1 MKINYRPEID
11 GLRAIAVLSVVLF
24 HSNIKPFDI
33 DFFSG
38 GYLGVDIFFVIS
50 GYLITSIILNELT
63 KKKKFNF
70 FNFYER
76 RARRILPALF
86 FIIIISIPFAYY
98 ILLPQFLLEYS
109 ESLIS
114 SIFFFSNFYFIA
126 SDYYDF
132 ESILKPLLH
141 TWSLS
146 VEEQFYILY
155 PFFLVLI
162 FQKFKKYIL
171 YIFLLCMVTSILS
184 SQVLSA
190 IDPSKNFYLLS
201 SRIWEL
207 FSGSILSIINFK
219 YKNSSNNY
227 FKGSNTYTIIGLFL
241 IIFSIVVFDN
251 NTIHP
256 SINTLVPILGVCLII
271 YFSSENNIITKFLS
285 NKILVNIGLI
295 SYSFYLWH
303 FVIFSLSKHA
313 LLYHDKVSKK
323 LIILTIILSIISY
336 FLIERPFRNK
346 EVISRNIFFTY
357 IALCLALIITA
368 STYIKNN
375 YYRNNISLERLDEY
389 IFREKPLKQFQNDKE
404 CFGSREFCIYN
415 TIKTNKYVF
424 VVGDSILEGLVPDLA
439 NRLKDYGFNL
449 ISMNNSLC
457 HFIPE
462 FNSVVGNRQRIV
474 KSQQCD
480 HIYQNLRLD
489 EILSKPNSV
498 IILGGLIPF
507 ENFKHSKD
515 SKVSF
520 EQNYKKFVNQLLL
533 KNYKIIQ
540 ITDVLSYKKN
550 IKELLQKKLIKKNFF
565 NNSNKINF
573 DFYISIDENEFI
585 KKNQRRYELFDTIN
599 NKNYF
604 KVSNRKIFCN
614 TYLDK
619 KCVFNN
625 SKNLFIHDNHHYTNY
640 GAKLI
645 NEEILEIIKD
655 N

>member
-1 MKINYRPEID
+1 
-11 GLRAIAVLSVVLF
+11 
-24 HSNIKPFDI
+24 
-33 DFFSG
+33 
-38 GYLGVDIFFVIS
+38 
-50 GYLITSIILNELT
+50 
-63 KKKKFNF
+63 
-70 FNFYER
+70 
-76 RARRILPALF
+76 
-86 FIIIISIPFAYY
+86 
-98 ILLPQFLLEYS
+98 
-109 ESLIS
+109 
-114 SIFFFSNFYFIA
+114 
-126 SDYYDF
+126 
-132 ESILKPLLH
+132 
-141 TWSLS
+141 
-146 VEEQFYILY
+146 
-155 PFFLVLI
+155 
-162 FQKFKKYIL
+162 
-171 YIFLLCMVTSILS
+171 
-184 SQVLSA
+184 
-190 IDPSKNFYLLS
+190 
-201 SRIWEL
+201 
-207 FSGSILSIINFK
+207 
-219 YKNSSNNY
+219 
-227 FKGSNTYTIIGLFL
+227 
-241 IIFSIVVFDN
+241 
-251 NTIHP
+251 
-256 SINTLVPILGVCLII
+256 
-271 YFSSENNIITKFLS
+271 
-285 NKILVNIGLI
+285 
-295 SYSFYLWH
+295 
-303 FVIFSLSKHA
+303 
-313 LLYHDKVSKK
+313 
-323 LIILTIILSIISY
+323 
-336 FLIERPFRNK
+336 
-346 EVISRNIFFTY
+346 
-357 IALCLALIITA
+357 
-368 STYIKNN
+368 
-375 YYRNNISLERLDEY
+375 
-389 IFREKPLKQFQNDKE
+389 
-404 CFGSREFCIYN
+404 
-415 TIKTNKYVF
+415 
-424 VVGDSILEGLVPDLA
+424 
-439 NRLKDYGFNL
+439 
-449 ISMNNSLC
+449 MNNSLC

-480 HIYQNLRLD
+480 HTYQNLRLD